1 MFIMLCI
8 GEDEKSFARHNK
20 ALSTESL
27 KSKPNLQLVEE
38 LMNLSYKMRRVD
50 ILDNPCDLSSLF
62 EKYPFLKNEKQ
73 VNS

>member
-1 MFIMLCI
+1 MLCI
-8 GEDEKSFARHNK
+8 GEDEKSFARHINT

-38 LMNLSYKMRRVD
+38 LMNLLYKMRRVD
-50 ILDNPCDLSSLF
+50 ILDNPCDLLSLF
-62 EKYPFLKNEKQ
+62 EKYPFLKNEEQ

>member
-1 MFIMLCI
+1 MSIILCI
-8 GEDEKSFARHNK
+8 GEDEKSFARYNK
-20 ALSTESL
+20 ALLTESL

-38 LMNLSYKMRRVD
+38 LMNLSYKMRLVD
-50 ILDNPCDLSSLF
+50 ILDNPFDLSSFF